1 MCHYP
6 RFYLSKP
13 FYFIELYCY
22 IYPLFFF
29 FIVKYTD
36 LIGRIGHDPINKLNQ
51 TGESA
56 MKKVLMLKSSIL
68 GEYSQ
73 SSALIDYA
81 NQQWSKQGVEI
92 TTRDLGRDPVP
103 MLDGEIAAGLRG
115 GDNLSERQ
123 QAALALSDELVAEIK
138 AHDTIVIAAPMYNF
152 SIPTTL
158 KSWIDFIA
166 RAGVTFT
173 YTETGPVGLIE
184 GKRAIIVTTRGG
196 AHKGGSTDHVV
207 PYLTTVLGFIGITQV
222 DTVYAEA
229 LNMGPD
235 AATAGIDLA
244 KQAIDAIAL

>member
-1 MCHYP
+1 M
-6 RFYLSKP
+6 
-13 FYFIELYCY
+13 
-22 IYPLFFF
+22 
-29 FIVKYTD
+29 T
-36 LIGRIGHDPINKLNQ
+36 
-51 TGESA
+51 
-56 MKKVLMLKSSIL
+56 KVLMLKSSIL

-73 SSALIDYA
+73 SSALVDYA
-81 NQQWSKQGVEI
+81 SKKWSAQGVEI
-92 TTRDLGRDPVP
+92 TTRDLGSNPVP

-123 QAALALSDELVAEIK
+123 LTALALSDELVAEIK

-166 RAGVTFT
+166 RAGVTFA
-173 YTETGPVGLIE
+173 YTDKGPVGLIE

-222 DTVYAEA
+222 ETVYAEA

-235 AATAGIDLA
+235 AAEVGISQA
-244 KQAIDAIAL
+244 KQAIDAMTL